1 MSPET
6 FPEIALAQED
16 MMNIGKAGKRGGRE
30 KKKKKEEGRKPI
42 RAKRKA
48 RRRRNQA
55 ATARDHRCNAFFLIT
70 PKGGRENAQAQLM

>member
-1 MSPET
+1 LSPET

-16 MMNIGKAGKRGGRE
+16 MMNIGKVGKRGGRE
-30 KKKKKEEGRKPI
+30 KKKKS
-42 RAKRKA
+42 KRKA